1 MSFVPTIIEKTHNG
15 ERAYDLY
22 SRMLEDRVIFCFDQV
37 EPRMAS
43 NIISQ
48 LLYLEKK
55 DPDKDIIMY
64 INSPGGHISSGMAIY
79 DTMQYVKCDI
89 VTIGMGMAASMGSFL
104 LTAGTKGKRFA
115 LPHTEIMI
123 HQPLISWG
131 VGGQATDIAITAE
144 NIIKWKNI
152 LNERLSYHTG
162 QPLEQIQKDVER
174 DNYMMAQQALNYGLI
189 DKIVWEIK
197 GT

>member
-1 MSFVPTIIEKTHNG
+1 MVMIPTIIEKTHNG

-89 VTIGMGMAASMGSFL
+89 VTIGMGMAASMWSFL

-123 HQPLISWG
+123 HQPLISGW
-131 VGGQATDIAITAE
+131 VGWQATDIAITAE
-144 NIIKWKNI
+144 NIIKRKNI

-174 DNYMMAQQALNYGLI
+174 DNYMMAEQALAYGLI
-189 DKIVWEIK
+189 DKIVGDIK
-197 GT
+197 K